1 MRYSPMQSVCV
12 FEPGSLALAAY
23 LLHSNLLPLKGRK
36 GYSCKK
42 IKRFI
47 KKHKHGLV
55 DVAVEEIADPT
66 LDFVNVNSHAVLD
79 FLHHFIPLPSFSNLI
94 VVYFMIIIITI
105 LV

>member
-1 MRYSPMQSVCV
+1 MLRCCPTQNVCV

-23 LLHSNLLPLKGRK
+23 FLHSNLPLKRTK
-36 GYSCKK
+36 GFSCKK

-47 KKHKHGLV
+47 KNHRHGLV

-66 LDFVNVNSHAVLD
+66 LDFVNVNSHAVVD
-79 FLHHFIPLPSFSNLI
+79 FLHHFIPLPAFSSVI
-94 VVYFMIIIITI
+94 VLYFMIIIITI